1 MPPTNINVINTQQHA
16 CVGVTCFPV
25 AAGCSAAGIG
35 RPSAGIG
42 RVISGEIGRSWLES
56 PEILG
61 RRGRARALTA
71 APAGGKLIL
80 PRFGEALTLRL
91 SPRGISLSVNG
102 GGDLRAATTVFITA
116 SGRASWGRF
125 SFY

>member
-1 MPPTNINVINTQQHA
+1 MGRDTGMSMRMGIT
-16 CVGVTCFPV
+16 CVAV

-61 RRGRARALTA
+61 RRGRYRLRCLRGLFAHWRFQLSTQRRTA
-71 APAGGKLIL
+71 N
-80 PRFGEALTLRL
+80 R
-91 SPRGISLSVNG
+91 
-102 GGDLRAATTVFITA
+102 
-116 SGRASWGRF
+116 
-125 SFY
+125 